1 MLTGVY
7 KGKEDE
13 SGFKKDN
20 VYNIEGLAL
29 DNMIYVVSEN
39 GYRCGYATLDLLWKD
54 WKFTK
59 DESSDKPLA
68 TYEMRATGKDSTG
81 YYYTDWKR
89 ATPIKVRATSKK
101 EAIKKAEQALGT
113 PPRLSDMWAITVDS
127 IVVD

>member
-1 MLTGVY
+1 MLQARFIGENGSRGFETG
-7 KGKEDE
+7 K
-13 SGFKKDN
+13 
-20 VYNIEGLAL
+20 VYNFTTKIDRGILWVSDSDGRMCGYSNMEALL
-29 DNMIYVVSEN
+29 DNWSFD
-39 GYRCGYATLDLLWKD
+39 LDKG
-54 WKFTK
+54 T
-59 DESSDKPLA
+59 EPLA

>member
-1 MLTGVY
+1 MLQARFIGENGSRGFATG
-7 KGKEDE
+7 K
-13 SGFKKDN
+13 
-20 VYNIEGLAL
+20 VYNFTTKIDRGILWVSDSDGRMCGYSNMEALL
-29 DNMIYVVSEN
+29 DNWSFD
-39 GYRCGYATLDLLWKD
+39 LDKE
-54 WKFTK
+54 T
-59 DESSDKPLA
+59 EPLA

>member
-1 MLTGVY
+1 MLQARFIGENGSRGFTTG
-7 KGKEDE
+7 K
-13 SGFKKDN
+13 
-20 VYNIEGLAL
+20 VYNFTTKVDRGLL
-29 DNMIYVVSEN
+29 WVSDSD
-39 GYRCGYATLDLLWKD
+39 GRMCGYSNMEVLLANWSFDLDKE
-54 WKFTK
+54 T
-59 DESSDKPLA
+59 EPSA